1 MSHEVEYDRY
11 NYSLRTNLVKE
22 VLPQFFTTDY
32 PNLVAFLN
40 GYYEYV
46 DSDETLSLLDDLYSI
61 RDIER
66 ASLTQLDQIFEEIA
80 KGASRDYFADPREVL
95 RNFAKFY
102 RVKGTRYSAEGF
114 FRAFF
119 NEDVEIA
126 FPKENIFTLGTDS
139 SGIARSFIGPEN
151 LDVIQNGALYQ
162 IFSVLLKSAIPLSS
176 WRELYKRFVHP
187 AGFYLGA
194 EVVITGLGQFTLSAP
209 DAVPDSAGFTVT
221 REARAFVFS
230 GYTNDSS
237 STFTPSEQHIG
248 ILPDTSDTGQ
258 GAEFINLDRR
268 VSHYQN
274 MTVDVWQKNYFDIKD
289 VVKANSP
296 RFDEDSTVTDAFAV
310 RMSNTAEKMDRD
322 LYSKDS
328 ANTGY
333 VSDEYVVSGY
343 FTPE

>member
-119 NEDVEIA
+119 NEDVEII
-126 FPKENIFTLGTDS
+126 FPKESIFTLGTDS
-139 SGIARSFIGPEN
+139 SGVARSFIGAEN
-151 LDVIQNGALYQ
+151 LDVIQNGAL
-162 IFSVLLKSAIPLSS
+162 
-176 WRELYKRFVHP
+176 
-187 AGFYLGA
+187 
-194 EVVITGLGQFTLSAP
+194 
-209 DAVPDSAGFTVT
+209 
-221 REARAFVFS
+221 
-230 GYTNDSS
+230 
-237 STFTPSEQHIG
+237 
-248 ILPDTSDTGQ
+248 
-258 GAEFINLDRR
+258 
-268 VSHYQN
+268 
-274 MTVDVWQKNYFDIKD
+274 
-289 VVKANSP
+289 
-296 RFDEDSTVTDAFAV
+296 
-310 RMSNTAEKMDRD
+310 
-322 LYSKDS
+322 
-328 ANTGY
+328 
-333 VSDEYVVSGY
+333 
-343 FTPE
+343 

>member
-1 MSHEVEYDRY
+1 
-11 NYSLRTNLVKE
+11 
-22 VLPQFFTTDY
+22 
-32 PNLVAFLN
+32 
-40 GYYEYV
+40 
-46 DSDETLSLLDDLYSI
+46 
-61 RDIER
+61 
-66 ASLTQLDQIFEEIA
+66 
-80 KGASRDYFADPREVL
+80 
-95 RNFAKFY
+95 
-102 RVKGTRYSAEGF
+102 
-114 FRAFF
+114 
-119 NEDVEIA
+119 
-126 FPKENIFTLGTDS
+126 
-139 SGIARSFIGPEN
+139 
-151 LDVIQNGALYQ
+151 LYQ